1 MELTLEKA
9 KELSAKK
16 WKLLVENDGNE
27 RKVLEILPELSEFR
41 SKCAMCEF
49 VYTQDHPSCDC
60 CLYKDLCLEEYGHFL
75 DSPCSDTAEEVYNI
89 IIYRNQNEKEF
100 ID

>member
-16 WKLLVENDGNE
+16 WELLVENDGNE
-27 RKVLEILPELSEFR
+27 KKVLETLPDLSNFR
-41 SKCAMCEF
+41 NKCAMCEF
-49 VYTQDHPSCDC
+49 VYTQDNPSCDS
-60 CLYKDLCLEEYGHFL
+60 CLYTGICLDVYGDFL
-75 DSPCSDTAEEVYNI
+75 NIPCSYTAREVYNK

-100 ID
+100 LG